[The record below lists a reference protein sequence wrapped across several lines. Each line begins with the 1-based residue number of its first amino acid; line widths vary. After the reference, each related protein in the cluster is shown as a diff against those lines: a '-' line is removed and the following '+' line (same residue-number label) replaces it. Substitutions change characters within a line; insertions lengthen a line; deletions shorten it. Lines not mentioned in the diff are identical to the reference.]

1 MSEKKL
7 AVQVQPIDNVASIF
21 AEVQAGDQVEVAARD
36 GSRVTLTANQDIPY
50 GHKIA
55 LREIA
60 KGETVTKYGESIGIA
75 TADIQRGDY
84 VHVHN
89 LDSAR
94 ARGDWK
100 EQK

>member
-1 MSEKKL
+1 MSERKL

-21 AEVQAGDQVEVAARD
+21 AEVNAGDTVEVMARN
-36 GSRVTLTANQDIPY
+36 GSIDPIVVHEEIPY
-50 GHKIA
+50 GHKLA
-55 LREIA
+55 LRDIP
-60 KGETVTKYGESIGIA
+60 KGETVLKYGESIGIA
-75 TADIQRGDY
+75 TMDIKRGDY

-100 EQK
+100 E

>member
-1 MSEKKL
+1 MQERKL
-7 AVQVQPIDNVASIF
+7 AVQVQPTDNVASIF
-21 AEVQAGDQVEVAARD
+21 AEVSAGDVVEVMARD
-36 GSRVTLTANQDIPY
+36 GSMESIPVYEAIPY

-55 LREIA
+55 LRDIPS
-60 KGETVTKYGESIGIA
+60 GGTVLKYGESIGIA
-75 TADIQRGDY
+75 TKDIQRGDY

-100 EQK
+100 E

>member
-1 MSEKKL
+1 MQERKL
-7 AVQVQPIDNVASIF
+7 AVQVQPTDNVASIF
-21 AEVQAGDQVEVAARD
+21 AAVSAGDVVEVMARD
-36 GSRVTLTANQDIPY
+36 GSMESIPVHEAIPY

-55 LREIA
+55 LRDIPS
-60 KGETVTKYGESIGIA
+60 GGTVLKYGESIGIA
-75 TADIQRGDY
+75 TKDIQRGDY

-100 EQK
+100 E

>member
-1 MSEKKL
+1 MSERKL

-21 AEVQAGDQVEVAARD
+21 AEINAGDTVEVLARD
-36 GSRVTLTANQDIPY
+36 GGIDAVRVHQDIPY
-50 GHKIA
+50 GHKVA
-55 LREIA
+55 LRDIA
-60 KGETVTKYGESIGIA
+60 PGKTVVKYGESIGIA
-75 TADIQRGDY
+75 TANIKRGDY

-100 EQK
+100 E

>member
-1 MSEKKL
+1 MQERKL

-21 AEVQAGDQVEVAARD
+21 AEVSAGNVVEVMARD
-36 GSRVTLTANQDIPY
+36 GSVEAIPVHEAIPY
-50 GHKIA
+50 GS
-55 LREIA
+55 
-60 KGETVTKYGESIGIA
+60 TVLKYGESIGIA
-75 TADIQRGDY
+75 TKDIQRGDY

-100 EQK
+100 E

>member
-1 MSEKKL
+1 MSERKL

-21 AEVQAGDQVEVAARD
+21 AEVNAGDTVAVMARNGNIDPIEVHE
-36 GSRVTLTANQDIPY
+36 DIPY
-50 GHKIA
+50 GHKLA
-55 LREIA
+55 LRDIP
-60 KGETVTKYGESIGIA
+60 KGDTVLKYGESIGIA
-75 TADIQRGDY
+75 TADIKRGDY

-100 EQK
+100 E

>member
-1 MSEKKL
+1 MSERKL

-21 AEVQAGDQVEVAARD
+21 AEIDAGDTVEVLARD
-36 GSRVTLTANQDIPY
+36 GGIDAVRVHPGHSY
-50 GHKIA
+50 GHKVA
-55 LREIA
+55 LRDIA
-60 KGETVTKYGESIGIA
+60 PGETVVKYGESIGIA
-75 TADIQRGDY
+75 TANIKRGDY

-100 EQK
+100 E

>member
-1 MSEKKL
+1 MSERKL

-21 AEVQAGDQVEVAARD
+21 AEIDARRHRGGPGPGRRHRRRQGPSGHSLWPQGGPAGHCA
-36 GSRVTLTANQDIPY
+36 
-50 GHKIA
+50 
-55 LREIA
+55 
-60 KGETVTKYGESIGIA
+60 GETVVKYGESIGIA
-75 TADIQRGDY
+75 TANIKRGDY

-100 EQK
+100 E

>member
-1 MSEKKL
+1 M
-7 AVQVQPIDNVASIF
+7 ASIF
-21 AEVQAGDQVEVAARD
+21 AEVSAGDVVEVMARD
-36 GSRVTLTANQDIPY
+36 GSMESIHVHEAIPY

-55 LREIA
+55 LRDIPS
-60 KGETVTKYGESIGIA
+60 GGTVLKYGESIGIA
-75 TADIQRGDY
+75 TKDIQRGDY

-100 EQK
+100 E

>member
-1 MSEKKL
+1 MQERKL
-7 AVQVQPIDNVASIF
+7 AVQVQPTDNVASIF
-21 AEVQAGDQVEVAARD
+21 AEVSAGDVVEVMARD
-36 GSRVTLTANQDIPY
+36 GSVEAIPVHEDIPY

-55 LREIA
+55 LWDIPS
-60 KGETVTKYGESIGIA
+60 GGTVLKYGESIGIA
-75 TADIQRGDY
+75 TKDIQRGDY

-100 EQK
+100 E